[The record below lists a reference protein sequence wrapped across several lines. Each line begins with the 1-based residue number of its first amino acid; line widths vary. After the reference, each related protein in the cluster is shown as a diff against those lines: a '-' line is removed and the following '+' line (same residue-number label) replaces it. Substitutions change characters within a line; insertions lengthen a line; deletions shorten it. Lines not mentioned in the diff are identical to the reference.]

1 MQFTVAP
8 VQIAM
13 LKAMGEGVRDDELFK
28 KLEANKVIYYDYYLL
43 VLLLAR
49 LIIVIA
55 NYPRFTEHYAIIQP
69 TVHLVDGSISVLITC
84 IMIMIITIS

>member
-43 VLLLAR
+43 VLLLA
-49 LIIVIA
+49 
-55 NYPRFTEHYAIIQP
+55 
-69 TVHLVDGSISVLITC
+69 
-84 IMIMIITIS
+84 